1 MSSGCGYNE
10 YHYNVMN
17 NISLS
22 SDAYYLR
29 SMLAYQHLFLHSSL
43 GGIVIY
49 PFFYLGLVFAAT
61 RSPSTPPP
69 EGKLPHRRMQRP
81 LPAEVSA
88 ADESLKNRRCLLSGV
103 DPVSGVPPLI
113 MTINPPSVVRPD
125 PHRRFQP
132 S

>member
-43 GGIVIY
+43 GGIVTS
-49 PFFYLGLVFAAT
+49 FFYLGLVFAAIRSSAGGKASPPPHAASLT
-61 RSPSTPPP
+61 GGGVGRGRVAEEPSPS
-69 EGKLPHRRMQRP
+69 
-81 LPAEVSA
+81 AV
-88 ADESLKNRRCLLSGV
+88 RC
-103 DPVSGVPPLI
+103 
-113 MTINPPSVVRPD
+113 
-125 PHRRFQP
+125 
-132 S
+132 